1 MPNTLYAANRSTGVP
16 EPPVPVAALTARL
29 ILADCVRLPDVPTTV
44 TLAYPSVALL
54 VADRPS
60 RVEPVVLPGLNDA
73 LTPLGKPDTE
83 NVTLPLNPFT
93 AVTVIAPPAGPLR
106 SRAPR
111 RRAAPPAPHC
121 RKPGRTLLPT
131 AFRSCACRRRAPRRS
146 VRRPPMGAGRRV
158 PAGSIRPGSSARPH
172 TFRP

>member
-54 VADRPS
+54 VADRTS
-60 RVEPVVLPGLNDA
+60 RVEPVVLPGLNDALTPLGKPDTENVTLPGLNDA

-93 AVTVIAPPAGPLR
+93 AVTVIAPPAFPPWLR
-106 SRAPR
+106 NMLAGAVSE
-111 RRAAPPAPHC
+111 
-121 RKPGRTLLPT
+121 KPGS
-131 AFRSCACRRRAPRRS
+131 AS
-146 VRRPPMGAGRRV
+146 VTYAV
-158 PAGSIRPGSSARPH
+158 
-172 TFRP
+172 